1 MQEDAQ
7 LLHRT
12 ISKIIT
18 KTRTLKG
25 ISYTDFCLG
34 NDIPSSTYDAIINAR
49 NKTYFY
55 NIAKVVKALG
65 LSFEEFGKMLDEE
78 LPTNFM
84 NSEEE

>member
-7 LLHRT
+7 ILHNT

-18 KTRTLKG
+18 NVRTDKG

-34 NDIPSSTYDAIINAR
+34 NEIPSSTYDAIIKAN

-78 LPTNFM
+78 LPENFM
-84 NSEEE
+84 NNED